1 MTLESLETTRTM
13 IFVAIFSA
21 EKDGGMKTRK
31 PFAMTT
37 KLNKKIKNLNIF

>member
-21 EKDGGMKTRK
+21 EKDGGMKTSHERDHSE
-31 PFAMTT
+31 
-37 KLNKKIKNLNIF
+37 KNQREF